1 MSEDGSEKTVSQ
13 QFSLNPAEAEQLN
26 NGLANFV
33 LRSSFTS
40 LFHSL
45 YWLTLLLNLTG
56 ALGLKLVY
64 HLALTDNLSPRLRQI
79 LQRSCRFCLF
89 RRMML
94 VASRDGIFYSLLGYT
109 LYMAVTT

>member
-1 MSEDGSEKTVSQ
+1 M
-13 QFSLNPAEAEQLN
+13 N
-26 NGLANFV
+26 NGLADFV

-45 YWLTLLLNLTG
+45 YWLTLLLNLTV

-79 LQRSCRFCLF
+79 LQRSCRFCLI